1 MAILGKSALYP
12 IFGGAG
18 DASLA
23 TLWTCGPSD
32 AATVAK
38 WSLLEAQLA
47 ISNGLMVSIVY

>member
-12 IFGGAG
+12 IFGGVG

-38 WSLLEAQLA
+38 WSLLEVQLA